1 MLEAVERI
9 PDAVVG
15 LLGGACLGAGVGAIG
30 LAVVGPLI
38 TGEVFLF
45 IVAGMAGAI
54 LGGAYGAV
62 YGMLHG
68 VFINAVREDI
78 GDLAENK
85 PKLAGRMIVIHLISL
100 GAVTALAAYIWS
112 VQAVNLP
119 EPSDVQ
125 SMTVDFFTATGKP
138 GSFAVPSRH
147 IPTVLT
153 ALSPATREW
162 SPKKWEVLGQLQITC
177 KDGKK
182 MTVDLYRTYHAIGAF
197 SVHLDDSS
205 RNSWLISHYFRG
217 GTDQAIES
225 AIKTAAESA
234 KLK

>member
-1 MLEAVERI
+1 MLESVERI

-38 TGEVFLF
+38 TGKVFLF
-45 IVAGMAGAI
+45 VAAGMAGAI
-54 LGGAYGAV
+54 LGGVYGAV

-68 VFINAVREDI
+68 VFIKAVRENV
-78 GDLAENK
+78 GDPAEK
-85 PKLAGRMIVIHLISL
+85 RPKLVGRMIVIHLISL
-100 GAVTALAAYIWS
+100 VALTMLVAYYWS

-119 EPSDVQ
+119 APSDVQ
-125 SMTVDFFTATGKP
+125 SMTVFMETGKP

-147 IPTVLT
+147 IPTILT

-162 SPKKWEVLGQLQITC
+162 SPKKWEVLGQLKITC

-182 MTVDLYRTYHAIGAF
+182 MTVDLYSTYQAIGALR
-197 SVHLDDSS
+197 VHLDDGSK
-205 RNSWLISHYFRG
+205 NSWFISRYFRG
-217 GTDQAIES
+217 GTNQAIEN
-225 AIKTAAESA
+225 AIKTAAESS
-234 KLK
+234 KSE